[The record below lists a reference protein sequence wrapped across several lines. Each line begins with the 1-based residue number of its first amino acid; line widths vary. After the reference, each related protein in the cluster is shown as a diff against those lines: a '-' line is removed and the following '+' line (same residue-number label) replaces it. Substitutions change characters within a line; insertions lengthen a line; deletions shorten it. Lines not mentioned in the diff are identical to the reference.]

1 MNGRYNLE
9 KRRQEAILEIIE
21 KYDLSTQDE
30 LLQKLKDS
38 GFDATQATVSRDIK
52 ELRLVKTMGANGQY
66 KYAVTKTESDE
77 LLSKFRSIFA
87 QSVVSA
93 DYAGNT
99 IVIRCYTGMAQAA
112 CAAFDSM
119 HWEGL
124 VGTLA
129 GDDTIFA
136 LCRSESY
143 ASQMKDSI
151 KRLIGKMRF
160 ELCILS
166 LKIENIAII
175 ESADIEFDSGL
186 NVLSGRNRR
195 GQVDHNRFYKRRAR

>member
-1 MNGRYNLE
+1 MK

-129 GDDTIFA
+129 GDDTILLVFHDNANA
-136 LCRSESY
+136 LDFCE
-143 ASQMKDSI
+143 
-151 KRLIGKMRF
+151 
-160 ELCILS
+160 
-166 LKIENIAII
+166 
-175 ESADIEFDSGL
+175 
-186 NVLSGRNRR
+186 
-195 GQVDHNRFYKRRAR
+195 QVKEMLR

>member
-1 MNGRYNLE
+1 MK

-38 GFDATQATVSRDIK
+38 GFEATQATVSRDIK
-52 ELRLVKTMGANGQY
+52 ELHLIKLSDDGDMGANGQY

-151 KRLIGKMRF
+151 KRLIEK
-160 ELCILS
+160 
-166 LKIENIAII
+166 
-175 ESADIEFDSGL
+175 
-186 NVLSGRNRR
+186 
-195 GQVDHNRFYKRRAR
+195 

>member
-1 MNGRYNLE
+1 MK

-52 ELRLVKTMGANGQY
+52 ELRLVKTMGTNGQY

-112 CAAFDSM
+112 CAAFVPCTGR
-119 HWEGL
+119 GL
-124 VGTLA
+124 SALSRA
-129 GDDTIFA
+129 MILYCPLQKRKLRFA
-136 LCRSESY
+136 DEN
-143 ASQMKDSI
+143 SI
-151 KRLIGKMRF
+151 KRLIEK
-160 ELCILS
+160 
-166 LKIENIAII
+166 
-175 ESADIEFDSGL
+175 
-186 NVLSGRNRR
+186 
-195 GQVDHNRFYKRRAR
+195 

>member
-1 MNGRYNLE
+1 MEQRFTDNSGGIAV
-9 KRRQEAILEIIE
+9 KKKRQEVILEIIE

-30 LLQKLKDS
+30 LLQKLREN

-52 ELRLVKTMGANGQY
+52 ELRLVKTMSAGGQY

-77 LLSKFRSIFA
+77 LLSKFRSIFS

-99 IVIRCYTGMAQAA
+99 IVIRCYNGMAQAA

-119 HWEGL
+119 QWDGL

-136 LCRSESY
+136 LCRNESY

-151 KRLIGKMRF
+151 KRLIEK
-160 ELCILS
+160 
-166 LKIENIAII
+166 
-175 ESADIEFDSGL
+175 
-186 NVLSGRNRR
+186 
-195 GQVDHNRFYKRRAR
+195 

>member
-1 MNGRYNLE
+1 MK

-30 LLQKLKDS
+30 LLQKLRDS

-77 LLSKFRSIFA
+77 LLSKFKSIFA

-93 DYAGNT
+93 DFAGN
-99 IVIRCYTGMAQAA
+99 IIAIRCYTGMAQAA

-136 LCRSESY
+136 LCRTPEF
-143 ASQMKDSI
+143 AAKMKNAIDEI
-151 KRLIGKMRF
+151 
-160 ELCILS
+160 
-166 LKIENIAII
+166 IA
-175 ESADIEFDSGL
+175 
-186 NVLSGRNRR
+186 
-195 GQVDHNRFYKRRAR
+195 

>member
-1 MNGRYNLE
+1 MK

-52 ELRLVKTMGANGQY
+52 ELRLVKTMGTNGQY

-99 IVIRCYTGMAQAA
+99 IVIAA
-112 CAAFDSM
+112 IPA
-119 HWEGL
+119 WL
-124 VGTLA
+124 
-129 GDDTIFA
+129 
-136 LCRSESY
+136 R
-143 ASQMKDSI
+143 
-151 KRLIGKMRF
+151 
-160 ELCILS
+160 
-166 LKIENIAII
+166 
-175 ESADIEFDSGL
+175 
-186 NVLSGRNRR
+186 
-195 GQVDHNRFYKRRAR
+195 RRARRLIPCTGRGLSALSRAMILYLPFAEAKATLRR